1 MKKKIAV
8 ILFNLGG
15 PDKLE
20 AVKPFLFNLFND
32 KAIIDIAQPFRWI
45 LAKLISSSRAKTAQQ
60 NYALLGGSSPIL
72 KFTQEQA
79 TALAQSL
86 NTSSSNHYA
95 VFVCMRYWQPFT
107 EEIVVKL
114 KQGNFD
120 EVILLPLYPQ
130 FSTTTTAS
138 SFRKWHA
145 VAEKLRLN
153 LPTKEICCYP
163 INQHFIKSHIEIITR
178 YYEESMRYGPI
189 RLLFSAHGLPQKV
202 IDKGDPYE
210 HQIKLTVKEIVEQI
224 PYSNLDYRICYQSKI
239 GPLKWLEPS
248 TEYEILQAAK
258 DKVSILI
265 VPISFISEHIETLV
279 ELDIEYK
286 ELANK
291 HGVPG
296 YFRIP
301 ALGIN
306 TEFIQALT
314 KLCLEPNNE
323 VSCFSTHK
331 RCLRYKQKCL

>member
-45 LAKLISSSRAKTAQQ
+45 LAKLISSNRAKTAQQ
-60 NYALLGGSSPIL
+60 NYALLGGGSPIL
-72 KFTQEQA
+72 ELTQEQA
-79 TALAQSL
+79 AALAQSL
-86 NTSSSNHYA
+86 NTSSSNRYE

-107 EEIVVKL
+107 EEIVAQVKH
-114 KQGNFD
+114 GNFD

-138 SFRKWHA
+138 SFRKWHE
-145 VAEKLRLN
+145 VARKLHLN
-153 LPTKEICCYP
+153 LLTKEICCYP
-163 INQHFIKSHIEIITR
+163 TNQHFIKSHVEIITQ
-178 YYEESMRYGPI
+178 YYKEGVRYGPT
-189 RLLFSAHGLPQKV
+189 RLLFSAHGLPQKI

-224 PYSNLDYRICYQSKI
+224 PYSNLDYRVCYQSKV
-239 GPLKWLEPS
+239 GPLKWLKPS

-265 VPISFISEHIETLV
+265 VPISFVSEHIETLV

-286 ELANK
+286 EWANK

-296 YFRIP
+296 YFRAH

-306 TEFIQALT
+306 NEFIQALT
-314 KLCLEPNNE
+314 NLCLEPNNE
-323 VSCFSTHK
+323 VSCFSKHK
-331 RCLRYKQKCL
+331 CCLRYKQKYL